1 MEALQWYT
9 MGIISMLAVNGMV
22 YIHMVIKPKWYTI
35 PLLVCGVFGLLLG
48 LAWSGSSWI
57 EGYPRSSALG
67 LTLIC
72 GPSLIWLTAV
82 WRGLVIPEWR
92 LRQDTEASQPAQ
104 ETIAQGKQG

>member
-22 YIHMVIKPKWYTI
+22 YIHMVIKPQWYTI
-35 PLLVCGVFGLLLG
+35 PLLVCGVFGLLMG

-72 GPSLIWLTAV
+72 GPSLLWLAAV
-82 WRGLVIPEWR
+82 WRGLVMPEWH
-92 LRQDTEASQPAQ
+92 LRQEARVAQ
-104 ETIAQGKQG
+104 RATPQSEQRKAA